1 MPTEDLG
8 HIHHSGNGLGFPRV
22 FRFVSIQIIAPLWW
36 AVERL
41 AERSAGAVMASGRGS
56 GARCVFGVVA

>member
-22 FRFVSIQIIAPLWW
+22 SRFVSIQIIAPLRW

-41 AERSAGAVMASGRGS
+41 AEWSADFVMASRRGLD
-56 GARCVFGVVA
+56 ARRALRAAA